1 MLRVGLIGC
10 GGIGA
15 VHAKAYNA
23 LKDKAV
29 LVAIADFNQEKAK
42 ETAKESGASVYKDAN
57 EMLEKEQL
65 DLVDICLPTAL
76 HAPFV
81 TAALDHVKN
90 VLVEKP
96 VCLTLDEAEALLRKE
111 KETGG
116 RVHVAHV
123 VRFTTEYDYLKKTAE
138 SGVYGRLLAA
148 DFHRLSPKPTWVFDY
163 DNPKRTGGMPI
174 DLHIHDVD
182 FVRYLMGGDPDR
194 VTATAAITENG
205 IIRQLWSTYTYADA
219 VITAEAS
226 WDLPVCMPF
235 DRGYRAVFEKAT
247 LILSKETGLTVYPE
261 QGEPFAPALPERI
274 KMDLGINVKDFGTFL
289 YEIETFVDAVL
300 EGRESP
306 VPLCE
311 AVQALRLVQKE
322 LSYARGEVQ

>member
-42 ETAKESGASVYKDAN
+42 EIAKESGASVYRDAK
-57 EMLEKEQL
+57 EMLEREQL

-76 HAPFV
+76 HAEYV
-81 TAALDHVKN
+81 LAALDRVKN

-96 VCLTLDEAEALLRKE
+96 VCLTLDEAEKLLAKE
-111 KETGG
+111 KETGA

-123 VRFTTEYDYLKKTAE
+123 VRFTTQYAYLKE
-138 SGVYGRLLAA
+138 IMDSGVYGKLVTA
-148 DFHRLSPKPTWVFDY
+148 DFHRFSPKPTWVFDY

-174 DLHIHDVD
+174 DLHIHDAD
-182 FVRYLMGGDPDR
+182 YVRYLMGGDPDDVR
-194 VTATAAITENG
+194 TVASKTESG
-205 IIRQLWSTYTYADA
+205 IIRHLWSTYFYGDT

-226 WDLPVCMPF
+226 WDFPVCMPF
-235 DRGYRAVFEKAT
+235 DRGFRAVFEKAT
-247 LILSKETGLTVYPE
+247 VALMSGFGVTVYPE
-261 QGEPFAPALPERI
+261 DGDAFQPELPERV
-274 KMDLGINVKDFGTFL
+274 KMDLGINIKDFGTFL
-289 YEIETFVDAVL
+289 FEIESFVDAIL
-300 EGRESP
+300 ENRESP
-306 VPLCE
+306 VPLSE
-311 AVQALRLVQKE
+311 AVDALRLVQKE
-322 LSYARGEVQ
+322 LSCARGEVK

>member
-15 VHAKAYNA
+15 VHAKAYNT
-23 LKDKAV
+23 LKDKAT
-29 LVAIADFNQEKAK
+29 LVAIADFNQEKAA
-42 ETAKESGASVYKDAN
+42 EIAKESGAAVYKDAN
-57 EMLEKEQL
+57 EMLAKEKL

-96 VCLTLDEAEALLRKE
+96 VCLTLDEAEALLQKE

-123 VRFTTEYDYLKKTAE
+123 VRFTTQYAYLKEVME
-138 SGVYGRLLAA
+138 SGRYGKLLAA
-148 DFHRLSPKPTWVFDY
+148 DFHRISPKPVWVFDY

-182 FVRYLMGGDPDR
+182 FIRYLMGGDPDALK
-194 VTATAAITENG
+194 ATAATTKDG
-205 IIRQLWSTYTYADA
+205 IIRQLWTTYHYGDA

-226 WDLPVCMPF
+226 WDLPVSVPF
-235 DRGYRAVFEKAT
+235 DRGFRVIFEKASLT
-247 LILSKETGLTVYPE
+247 LAAGSELTVYPE
-261 QGEPFAPALPERI
+261 EGEPFVPVLPERI
-274 KMDLGINVKDFGTFL
+274 TMDLGINVKDFGTFL
-289 YEIETFVDAVL
+289 YEIETFVDAIL
-300 EGRESP
+300 ENKPSP

-311 AVQALRLVQKE
+311 AVEALRLVQRE
-322 LSYARGEVQ
+322 LKIARGEV